1 MYESIFED
9 VGDLLFI
16 EPRLL
21 NDDKLRA
28 RLGSEM
34 EPDTRLKSLGCT
46 GDFPQADVV
55 VERGQM
61 NRGHTTAGHGDS
73 TTQSC

>member
-1 MYESIFED
+1 MSPYLED

-28 RLGSEM
+28 RLDPEM
-34 EPDTRLKSLGCT
+34 EQDIRLKSMGCT
-46 GDFPQADVV
+46 GDFPQADVE
-55 VERGQM
+55 VERGQT
-61 NRGHTTAGHGDS
+61 NWERTTAGHGDS
-73 TTQSC
+73 TTRSC